1 MAETLHRIVEATPG
15 TRWKTR
21 ESAREFRGTRK
32 TVKTVEI
39 DVVSLLLIQRGIDLT
54 TVSVL
59 KLMMIIPMYAHFSM
73 LRR

>member
-1 MAETLHRIVEATPG
+1 MIKR
-15 TRWKTR
+15 
-21 ESAREFRGTRK
+21 SARRMRGTRK